1 MALAHSSGEGPIRVW
16 NGIFAAGDWRPES
29 DLKTISPNRDRNSET
44 GAREK
49 WPQKRPSCLK
59 VRTRARTWDPPMA
72 TITGHSLRDVHS
84 ILDANYLHRDAALG
98 ESAIRKLERGI

>member
-59 VRTRARTWDPPMA
+59 VRTRARTWGPP
-72 TITGHSLRDVHS
+72 
-84 ILDANYLHRDAALG
+84 AALRRFCCQSLFG
-98 ESAIRKLERGI
+98 VSNENS